1 MAVAAVDLQRSGLRR
16 STSAFRVSGL
26 EQAAPAIAMI
36 AAFVLA
42 FFGVRL
48 AMRSDTRNKGVLMVV
63 MALVLVGNV
72 VIWTL

>member
-1 MAVAAVDLQRSGLRR
+1 M
-16 STSAFRVSGL
+16 TGL
-26 EQAAPAIAMI
+26 EQIAPAIAMI

-42 FFGVRL
+42 WFGVRL
-48 AMRSDTRNKGVLMVV
+48 AMRPDTRTKGVLMAV

>member
-1 MAVAAVDLQRSGLRR
+1 M
-16 STSAFRVSGL
+16 TGL
-26 EQAAPAIAMI
+26 EQAAPAVAML

-42 FFGVRL
+42 FFGIRL
-48 AMRSDTRNKGVLMVV
+48 AMRPDTRTKGVLMVV

>member
-1 MAVAAVDLQRSGLRR
+1 V
-16 STSAFRVSGL
+16 TGL
-26 EQAAPAIAMI
+26 EQVAPAIAMI

-48 AMRSDTRNKGVLMVV
+48 VRRPDTRTKGLLMVV
-63 MALVLVGNV
+63 MALVLLGNV

>member
-1 MAVAAVDLQRSGLRR
+1 M
-16 STSAFRVSGL
+16 TGL

-48 AMRSDTRNKGVLMVV
+48 TLRPDTRTKGVLMVV

-72 VIWTL
+72 WLGTL

>member
-1 MAVAAVDLQRSGLRR
+1 M
-16 STSAFRVSGL
+16 TGL
-26 EQAAPAIAMI
+26 EQVAPAMAMI

-42 FFGVRL
+42 WFGVRL
-48 AMRSDTRNKGVLMVV
+48 ALRLDTRTKGVLMVV